1 MVTSSINRLVPTRF
15 LTLIAHFT
23 IAVIAL
29 WAKDENVK
37 ASLPVDHTVNDFN
50 AKAYEMTVGLSL
62 AIAFIGLELIGFLS
76 GVSFFMPF
84 ISLISIAAHSSATVL
99 LAHFLFD
106 VWNCE
111 VYWWIFTLCSAL
123 PATLELGA
131 FVKLLQHL

>member
-1 MVTSSINRLVPTRF
+1 MVTSFINRLVPTRF

-37 ASLPVDHTVNDFN
+37 ASLPAEHTAGDFN
-50 AKAYEMTVGLSL
+50 NKSYEMTVGLSL

-84 ISLISIAAHSSATVL
+84 ISLISIAAHSSASVL

-106 VWNCE
+106 VWNCD
-111 VYWWIFTLCSAL
+111 VYWWIFSLCSAL
-123 PATLELGA
+123 PAVLEIGA
-131 FVKLLQHL
+131 FMKLLQNL

>member
-1 MVTSSINRLVPTRF
+1 MAPCTTNRIVPTRF
-15 LTLIAHFT
+15 LTLISHFT

-29 WAKDENVK
+29 WAKDENVQ
-37 ASLPVDHTVNDFN
+37 ASLPVDHTASDFSV
-50 AKAYEMTVGLSL
+50 KANEMTVGLSL
-62 AIAFIGLELIGFLS
+62 AIAFIGLELVGFLS

-111 VYWWIFTLCSAL
+111 VYWWIFAFCSAL
-123 PATLELGA
+123 PAVLEVGA
-131 FVKLLQHL
+131 FMKLLQQL